1 MIIRKESE
9 MTIEEFKM
17 LTKDEF
23 ASLLNIS
30 IRTLQRKQDLGE
42 VPAPLRIGK
51 SVRWVRSQIEEWI
64 LSGCPKN
71 YEHQGGSKW

>member
-1 MIIRKESE
+1 

-17 LTKDEF
+17 LTKDEL
-23 ASLLNIS
+23 ASLLSIS
-30 IRTLQRKQDLGE
+30 IRTLQRKLDLGE

-64 LSGCPKN
+64 LAGCPKN
-71 YEHQGGSKW
+71 YVYQGGK

>member
-1 MIIRKESE
+1 

-17 LTKDEF
+17 LTKDEL
-23 ASLLNIS
+23 ASLLSIS
-30 IRTLQRKQDLGE
+30 IRTLQRKLDLGE

-64 LSGCPKN
+64 LAGCPKN
-71 YEHQGGSKW
+71 YVHQGGK